1 MPIPGSAAYFRGRT
15 ISLMVG
21 YGPGGGT
28 DSQAR
33 YMAREWPRFVPGNP
47 NIVVRNLTPNVVER
61 NFVWNAE
68 PDGLTLALEASPG
81 IWHLSDPQAQF
92 DLRESTM
99 IGITSGAEA
108 VWLIRG
114 TLPYDCID
122 DAFGATQPEL
132 TIGLNVST
140 PEELGPYVSIGWL
153 ADKFNVPLRIR
164 NLPAVE
170 TRDQYLLLGRGDVNS
185 WVSSIAWSHLPTT
198 RPGWVS
204 SGFVRPFADL
214 SLPGF
219 TVSHNGEGDFHCSH
233 FHDTH
238 LKDQNDR
245 ALWLAMRSWLTFG
258 RHIVGPP
265 SMLPGVTQ
273 ALREALAT
281 AMADR
286 QFAQGLEAALGV
298 RNTYIDG
305 VTAQQNLIDTVN
317 SYIENKGE
325 VDLIARDV
333 YRKYVR

>member
-1 MPIPGSAAYFRGRT
+1 
-15 ISLMVG
+15 MVG
-21 YGPGGGT
+21 YSPGGGS
-28 DSQAR
+28 DKQAR
-33 YMAREWPRFVPGNP
+33 YMAREWPRFIPGNP
-47 NIVVRNLTPNVVER
+47 RIVVRNLTPNVVER

-132 TIGLNVST
+132 TIGLNVSA
-140 PEELGPYVSIGWL
+140 PEELGPHVSIGWL

-164 NLPAVE
+164 NLPAAE
-170 TRDQYLLLGRGDVNS
+170 TRDQYLLLERGDVNS
-185 WVSSIAWSHLPTT
+185 WVSTIAWSHLPTT

-204 SGFVRPFADL
+204 SRFVRPFADL

-219 TVSHNGEGDFHCSH
+219 TVWPNGESNFHCPH
-233 FHDTH
+233 IHDTY
-238 LKDQNDR
+238 LKDEDDR
-245 ALWLAMRSWLTFG
+245 ALWLAMRSWLAFG
-258 RHIVGPP
+258 RHIIGPP
-265 SMLPGVTQ
+265 GMPAGLTQ
-273 ALREALAT
+273 ALREALAA
-281 AMADR
+281 AMVDR

-298 RNTYIDG
+298 KNTYMDG
-305 VTAQQNLIDTVN
+305 ATAQRLIIDVVNNLEAN
-317 SYIENKGE
+317 RAEIERIQE
-325 VDLIARDV
+325 DV
-333 YRKYVR
+333 FAKYVR